1 MAIIVARWADDNIR
15 RFGKQIDQ
23 LNTRF
28 PKVLPRIINQVGD
41 RSKTQVIR
49 NLTKQTGLDR
59 RVIVSA
65 VGDPTRA
72 HGSKLSYEMRTR
84 GGNIRVKYLKARET
98 EDGVM
103 AKPFGR
109 TTLYPGAFMK
119 GGAFPNRKTVAK
131 FDGHAFYRLNP
142 RGTKITY
149 VRSGVFIPQEMT
161 SGATAA
167 AFKRIAGPLLQERV
181 NAAILKLL
189 H

>member
-1 MAIIVARWADDNIR
+1 MALTFKWADR
-15 RFGKQIDQ
+15 HLKEFGKGIQR
-23 LNTRF
+23 LNSEF
-28 PKVLPRIINQVGD
+28 PKVLPRIINQVGE
-41 RSKTQVIR
+41 RSKTVVIR

-72 HGSKLSYEMRTR
+72 HGAKLSYEMRTR
-84 GGNIRVKYLKARET
+84 GGNIRVKYLKAEET

-131 FDGHAFYRLNP
+131 FDGHAFYRLNS
-142 RGTKITY
+142 RGTKITF
-149 VRSGVFIPQEMT
+149 VRSGVVIPDEMT

-167 AFKRIAGPLLQERV
+167 AFDKIAGPLLKERV
-181 NAAILKLL
+181 DKAILKLL
-189 H
+189 R